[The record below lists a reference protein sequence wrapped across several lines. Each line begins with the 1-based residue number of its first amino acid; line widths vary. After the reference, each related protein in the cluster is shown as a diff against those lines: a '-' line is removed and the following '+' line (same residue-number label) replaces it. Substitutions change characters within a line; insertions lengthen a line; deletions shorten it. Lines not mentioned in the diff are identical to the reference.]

1 MKKGDV
7 LLLPIKEIRQ
17 ENKKSFFIVSH
28 EGREHAIMMFEFQ
41 KNDPRTD
48 RLQCV
53 VKEISD
59 GQPVFVQDFS
69 LLYPRFYTEGQT
81 YQFLVRRDMT
91 HMAGGYYEV

>member
-41 KNDPRTD
+41 KNDPAPTG
-48 RLQCV
+48 CNV
-53 VKEISD
+53 S
-59 GQPVFVQDFS
+59 
-69 LLYPRFYTEGQT
+69 
-81 YQFLVRRDMT
+81 
-91 HMAGGYYEV
+91 